1 MAKKAT
7 KPRGANKYTPP
18 EKSNAPAWIWLIAG
32 VVIGS
37 FIMFL
42 MKLEP
47 KKEIRPTQKTTEVA
61 QAKDNKT
68 KFVFQDI
75 LAGKEPNT
83 TPLTEQQLKQLD
95 GERAAA
101 LLNAQQPP
109 AIPVVQPAAPKPIA
123 PKPVVTEPPAT
134 TAPAIAVTPP
144 PKPTAAP
151 EVKRPTQV
159 ATIAPP
165 AKTSFFL
172 QVGAYP
178 TKQGAES
185 IRAQVL
191 MLGQNARL
199 ENFTT
204 GGKTWYRV
212 LVGSFNSKETAT
224 QAQKKLASSG
234 FKQAIIV
241 PRKVQ

>member
-18 EKSNAPAWIWLIAG
+18 QKSNAPAWIWLIAG
-32 VVIGS
+32 ILIGS

-47 KKEIRPTQKTTEVA
+47 KKEIRPAQKTTEIT
-61 QAKDNKT
+61 QSKNNKT
-68 KFVFQDI
+68 EFIFDKI
-75 LAGKEPNT
+75 LSGKEPNAA
-83 TPLTEQQLKQLD
+83 PLTEQQSKELD
-95 GERAAA
+95 GQRAAA
-101 LLNAQQPP
+101 LLNGQTPPPVPVAQ
-109 AIPVVQPAAPKPIA
+109 PVAAPVIPKPIVT
-123 PKPVVTEPPAT
+123 KPPMPT
-134 TAPAIAVTPP
+134 T
-144 PKPTAAP
+144 KP
-151 EVKRPTQV
+151 EVVETQKPAASQPDTKKPTQV
-159 ATIAPP
+159 ATITPLT
-165 AKTSFFL
+165 KMSFFL

-178 TKQGAES
+178 TKEGAES
-185 IRAQVL
+185 IRAQIL

-199 ENFTT
+199 ETFTT

-224 QAQKKLASSG
+224 QAQKQLSSNG
-234 FKQAIIV
+234 FKQTLIV